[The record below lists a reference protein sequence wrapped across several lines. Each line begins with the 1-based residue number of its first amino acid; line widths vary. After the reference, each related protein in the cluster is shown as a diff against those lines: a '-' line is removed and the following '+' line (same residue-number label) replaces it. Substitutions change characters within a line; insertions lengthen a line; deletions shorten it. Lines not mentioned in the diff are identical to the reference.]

1 MVESSIGEKM
11 ASKEVGNELMIS
23 AQRKIIE
30 IDRERQK
37 MMDERA
43 QRVPLYTGQTH
54 LSQYMYQFLFCS
66 NNPNVSR

>member
-1 MVESSIGEKM
+1 MVESSFGEKM

-54 LSQYMYQFLFCS
+54 LYQYIYQFLFCS
-66 NNPNVSR
+66 NNQSVGR